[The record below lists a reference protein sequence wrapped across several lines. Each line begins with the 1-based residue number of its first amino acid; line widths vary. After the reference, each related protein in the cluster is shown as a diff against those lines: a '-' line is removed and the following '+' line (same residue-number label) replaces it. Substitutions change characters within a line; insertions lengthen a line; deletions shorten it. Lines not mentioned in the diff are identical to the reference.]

1 MPKIQMP
8 KGTPSL
14 DMTPMVDLAFLL
26 VTFFMLT
33 SSFREQEAVVVNSP
47 KASSTEVVMPEKAFI
62 ISIAKTGQ
70 VYIDVTDQA
79 LRPFVFQKAYEEI
92 TGAKETPQQLMAL
105 TNKVGTYGLP
115 MAKLGDYLETEPSKR
130 ADIKMSGIPF
140 DTSLRKDEDIE
151 KTELYY
157 WAKAAYNTA
166 VEDWK
171 VRKETNPN
179 IQLDD
184 LMKFCIKA
192 DRESEYK
199 LVKKVM
205 DVFLL
210 AEVPHFQ
217 IITNFEEDL
226 EKKKK

>member
-47 KASSTEVVMPEKAFI
+47 RASAADLVLPEKAFV
-62 ISIAKTGQ
+62 ISISQKGE
-70 VYIDVTDQA
+70 VFIDITDQA
-79 LRPFVFQKAYEEI
+79 LRPYVFDKAYIDI
-92 TGAKETPQQLMAL
+92 TGAKETPQQLMAY
-105 TNKVGTYGLP
+105 TKKVGTYGLP
-115 MAKLGDYLETEPSKR
+115 MAKMADYLETEPSKR
-130 ADIKMSGIPF
+130 SDIKMSGITF
-140 DTSLRKDEDIE
+140 DTSLKKDEDIM
-151 KTELYY
+151 KTELFY
-157 WAKAAYNTA
+157 WAKAAYTVA
-166 VEDWK
+166 VDEWK
-171 VRKETNPN
+171 VRKIANPN
-179 IQLDD
+179 LQIDD

-226 EKKKK
+226 EKKK